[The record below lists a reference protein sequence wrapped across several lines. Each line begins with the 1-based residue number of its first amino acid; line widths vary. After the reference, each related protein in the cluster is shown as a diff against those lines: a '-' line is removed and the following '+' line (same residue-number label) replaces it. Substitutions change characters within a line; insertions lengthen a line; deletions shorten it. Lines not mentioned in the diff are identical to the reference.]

1 MNKTTKSLKEMR
13 ERTILEI
20 GPPLE
25 CRVCGYTHEQMKE
38 DYDVA
43 WLEHRI
49 PNTSFVF
56 YVCPN
61 CNACSGNRFAV
72 ENAKKI
78 RDQSNAGESR
88 ILQPKKTIILPGQN

>member
-1 MNKTTKSLKEMR
+1 MTKSIKDMK

-20 GPPLE
+20 GPPAK
-25 CRVCGYTHEQMKE
+25 CANCGYTHEKMRE
-38 DYDVA
+38 EFDIA

-61 CNACSGNRFAV
+61 CYLCSGNKFAV

-78 RDQSNAGESR
+78 RAQNGKGESK
-88 ILQPKKTIILPGQN
+88 IVEAKTKIFLPGQN

>member
-1 MNKTTKSLKEMR
+1 MLK
-13 ERTILEI
+13 I
-20 GPPLE
+20 GPPPG
-25 CRVCGYTHEQMKE
+25 CQVCGYDIEQMKE
-38 DYDVA
+38 EFGVA

-61 CNACSGNRFAV
+61 CHICSGNEHAM

-78 RDQSNAGESR
+78 REQQGEGKSM
-88 ILQPKKTIILPGQN
+88 ILQPQKSIILPGKN